1 MCGILGELVFGGQPL
16 SSKDKFLQLLQL
28 SNSRGPDSTG
38 YYSNNKNIQFG
49 FNRLAI
55 LDLSENGNQPI
66 HSPSGRYTMV
76 FNGEIYNHLDL
87 RCSLPQ
93 DKFSFKGNGDTESLI
108 ACFDHYGVENTT
120 TKLDGMF
127 SIAIYDNYK
136 SSLYLIRDFAG
147 IKPLYYGFKNRNL
160 IFASQY
166 NQISKHE
173 SFYSETIDESVLKL
187 YLSLHYIPSPYGI
200 LKNTHS
206 IYPGEIL
213 RFEKNGQKYSKTY
226 WNFPEF
232 NNDFII

>member
-108 ACFDHYGVENTT
+108 ACFDHYGIKTT
-120 TKLDGMF
+120 TDKLDGMF
-127 SIAIYDNYK
+127 AIGIYDNQETK
-136 SSLYLIRDFAG
+136 LHLIRDFAG
-147 IKPLYYGFKNRNL
+147 IKPLHYGWNGKIL
-160 IFASQY
+160 VFASQF
-166 NQISKHE
+166 NQISRHIKFCNE
-173 SFYSETIDESVLKL
+173 DIDEEILKGVDYVVNL
-187 YLSLHYIPSPYGI
+187 QDENINPSPSAIIKLG
-200 LKNTHS
+200 ND
-206 IYPGEIL
+206 
-213 RFEKNGQKYSKTY
+213 GQVKVIR
-226 WNFPEF
+226 E
-232 NNDFII
+232 